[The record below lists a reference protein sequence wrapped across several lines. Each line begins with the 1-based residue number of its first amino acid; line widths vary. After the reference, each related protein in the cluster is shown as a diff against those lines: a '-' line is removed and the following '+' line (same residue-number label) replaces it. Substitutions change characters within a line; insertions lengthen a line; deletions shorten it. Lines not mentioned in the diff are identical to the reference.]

1 MKPQSPCRNCTE
13 RVLGC
18 HSECDLY
25 LTFRRALDRYNEL
38 YRQQNEAMQPFDPH
52 QVEMIEKN
60 KKKRQK

>member
-38 YRQQNEAMQPFDPH
+38 YREQRTKES
-52 QVEMIEKN
+52 QVDDYLIKQMEKRRP
-60 KKKRQK
+60 K